1 MNQGEVRKGEDKRKK
16 REKEGVRKEKDKKM
30 VRDEIRGENEGW
42 MRKGGKNE
50 EIIKK
55 RERRKG

>member
-1 MNQGEVRKGEDKRKK
+1 
-16 REKEGVRKEKDKKM
+16 M